1 MVTRSLSRCFSSSPS
16 RPVSTRALATLMLA
30 VSTVLMACHSKKR
43 STEAIPP
50 IGYFATRA
58 EAEKAADQ
66 ANADLARSRAV
77 QKSAGV
83 PERGLPCGQ
92 YTAVSRNDSD
102 GHAWWTT
109 ERDMSGCPKP
119 ELAPL
124 SQPQSKGGQPK

>member
-1 MVTRSLSRCFSSSPS
+1 MVRRGLSRCFSSSPS
-16 RPVSTRALATLMLA
+16 RPVSTLVLATLMLA
-30 VSTVLMACHSKKR
+30 VSTLLMACHSKKR

-58 EAEKAADQ
+58 EAEKTADQ

-83 PERGLPCGQ
+83 LDKGLPCGQ
-92 YTAVSRNDSD
+92 YEAVSRNDSD
-102 GHAWWTT
+102 GHPWWTT
-109 ERDMSGCPKP
+109 ERDTSGCPKP

-124 SQPQSKGGQPK
+124 SQPQSRGGQPR

>member
-1 MVTRSLSRCFSSSPS
+1 MIRRILSRCFSTSPS
-16 RPVSTRALATLMLA
+16 RPVSTLVLGTLTLA

-43 STEAIPP
+43 STGAIPP

-77 QKSAGV
+77 QESAGV
-83 PERGLPCGQ
+83 PERGLPCGP
-92 YTAVSRNDSD
+92 YEAVSRNDSD
-102 GHAWWTT
+102 GHPWWTT
-109 ERDMSGCPKP
+109 ERDTSGCPKP

-124 SQPQSKGGQPK
+124 SQPQSKGGQPR